1 MRLLMI
7 TAGAGGMYCGSCLR
21 DNALASEL
29 MSRGHDVALLPIYTP
44 TLTDEENVSD
54 GHVFFGGISVYLE
67 QNFPLFRHT
76 PWILDKIWD
85 SGPVLRAFTGGSVGG
100 TNPKLLGEL
109 TVSTLRGEAGFQAKE
124 IAKLVHWIR
133 HERPFDVIVLPN
145 SLLVGL
151 AEPLARVSGRPIV
164 CTLQGEDLFIEQ
176 LPDPYR
182 AETKRLIAQQA
193 KHVDR
198 FLAVSDYYASFMAEY
213 LELPSERVETVPL
226 GITLSG
232 HAPVA
237 SAPERPFTVGYFA
250 RVAPE
255 KGLHV
260 LAAAYQILRAE
271 LGLEEGRLEVAG
283 YMGEESRGYLAEI
296 EAKLGAAGLG
306 GEFRYHGTLD
316 RAEKIH
322 FLQGLD
328 VVSVPSPYVE
338 PKGLY
343 LLEALANGVPF
354 VQPAHGAFP
363 EIQERTGGGV
373 LTEPGDTQQ
382 LAEALLGLARDPE
395 RRRELG
401 RRGAA
406 AVQERFG
413 VARMAERTEALLSAL
428 AAGAPGASVPAPNQV
443 GHGEQPSPLQGERV
457 G

>member
-54 GHVFFGGISVYLE
+54 GHVFFGRDQRLPGAELPPVQAHS
-67 QNFPLFRHT
+67 
-76 PWILDKIWD
+76 LDPRQD
-85 SGPVLRAFTGGSVGG
+85 LGFGAPCCGRSPAAPVGG

-198 FLAVSDYYASFMAEY
+198 FLAVSDYYASFMAE
-213 LELPSERVETVPL
+213 VP
-226 GITLSG
+226 
-232 HAPVA
+232 
-237 SAPERPFTVGYFA
+237 
-250 RVAPE
+250 RVAERARRDGSAGNHSVRTRARRQRP
-255 KGLHV
+255 GAALHGR
-260 LAAAYQILRAE
+260 LFRPASRPRRGCTFWPAAYQILRAK
-271 LGLEEGRLEVAG
+271 LGLEGGPARSRRL
-283 YMGEESRGYLAEI
+283 
-296 EAKLGAAGLG
+296 
-306 GEFRYHGTLD
+306 HG
-316 RAEKIH
+316 
-322 FLQGLD
+322 
-328 VVSVPSPYVE
+328 
-338 PKGLY
+338 
-343 LLEALANGVPF
+343 
-354 VQPAHGAFP
+354 
-363 EIQERTGGGV
+363 
-373 LTEPGDTQQ
+373 
-382 LAEALLGLARDPE
+382 
-395 RRRELG
+395 
-401 RRGAA
+401 
-406 AVQERFG
+406 
-413 VARMAERTEALLSAL
+413 
-428 AAGAPGASVPAPNQV
+428 
-443 GHGEQPSPLQGERV
+443 
-457 G
+457 

>member
-29 MSRGHDVALLPIYTP
+29 MTRGHDVSLLPIYTP
-44 TLTDEENVSD
+44 TLTDEQNVSD
-54 GHVFFGGISVYLE
+54 EHVFFGGISVYLE
-67 QNFPLFRHT
+67 QHFSLFRRS

-85 SGPVLRAFTGGSVGG
+85 SNAVLRAFTGGSVGG
-100 TNPKLLGEL
+100 TDPKLLGDL
-109 TVSTLRGEAGFQAKE
+109 TVSTLKGSEGFQAKE

-151 AEPLARVSGRPIV
+151 AEPLASASGRPV
-164 CTLQGEDLFIEQ
+164 ACTLQGEDLFIDQ
-176 LPDPYR
+176 LPDSYKG
-182 AETKRLIAQQA
+182 ETKRLIAQQA

-198 FLAVSDYYASFMAEY
+198 FLAVSDYYADFMSDY
-213 LELPSERVETVPL
+213 LSLPRQRIETVPL
-226 GITLSG
+226 GITLDG
-232 HAPVA
+232 HGPVQDT
-237 SAPERPFTVGYFA
+237 EGRPFTVGYFA

-260 LAAAYQILRAE
+260 LAQAYRILRGE
-271 LGLEEGRLEVAG
+271 LGLVDARLEVGG
-283 YMGEESRGYLAEI
+283 YLADESKGYLAEI
-296 EAKLGAAGLG
+296 EEQMSTAGLSS
-306 GEFRYHGTLD
+306 EFNYRGTLD
-316 RAEKIH
+316 RAEKIR

-354 VQPAHGAFP
+354 VQPSHGAFP
-363 EIQERTGGGV
+363 EIQEQTGGGL
-373 LTEPGDTQQ
+373 LTEPGDARQ
-382 LAEALLGLARDPE
+382 LAAALLELSRDPD

-406 AVQERFG
+406 AVREKFG
-413 VARMAERTEALLSAL
+413 AVQMADRTEKLLSDL
-428 AAGAPGASVPAPNQV
+428 AAKHVAPAIGADVTATEAS
-443 GHGEQPSPLQGERV
+443 
-457 G
+457 